1 MLSSY
6 VFVQIYDQDWVCW
19 IIWWF
24 SFQFFKELPYCS
36 HSGCTSLHS
45 NQQCRRI
52 PFFHSLSNIICT
64 PLIMAILTSGR
75 WYLTVVWLCIF
86 MIISKFMCFLAICMS
101 LQKYLCRPSAHF
113 LIGLFVC
120 FELYELFVL
129 KTNPLSAASF
139 ANIFSHSVGC
149 PYGFLCYAKAFNL
162 GSPLFIFVFISITV
176 RQRFKKILLQF
187 MLECSAYIF
196 LQKFYSIWFY
206 IQVFNPF

>member
-1 MLSSY
+1 MLQSY

-52 PFFHSLSNIICT
+52 PFFHSLSNIICM
-64 PLIMAILTSGR
+64 PLIMAILTGGR
-75 WYLTVVWLCIF
+75 WYLIVVWLCMF
-86 MIISKFMCFLAICMS
+86 MIISNFMCFLAICMS
-101 LQKYLCRPSAHF
+101 LQKCLCRPSAHF
-113 LIGLFVC
+113 LIGLFVLNYMSC
-120 FELYELFVL
+120 LFWRLIPCQLHRLQIFFPILQVVL
-129 KTNPLSAASF
+129 MVSF
-139 ANIFSHSVGC
+139 AMQKLLIW
-149 PYGFLCYAKAFNL
+149 
-162 GSPLFIFVFISITV
+162 SPLFIFIFISITV
-176 RQRFKKILLQF
+176 RQRFKKKLLQF